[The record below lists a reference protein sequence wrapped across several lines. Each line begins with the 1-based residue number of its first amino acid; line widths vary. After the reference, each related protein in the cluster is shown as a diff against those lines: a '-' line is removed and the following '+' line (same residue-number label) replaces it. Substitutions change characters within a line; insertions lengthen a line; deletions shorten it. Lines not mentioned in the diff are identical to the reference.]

1 MNDNIINDIFLQK
14 VADITDV
21 PVEYVQKMRDKGMLD
36 QQRIYELLIRHDYHR
51 LRCGGKLRSPQVI
64 GKLIDFYQVNANKVY
79 RALHVNTDRIYFC
92 KCCGVQLSKGTYK
105 QNGGMCNKCL
115 ANSVNF

>member
-36 QQRIYELLIRHDYHR
+36 QQCIYELLIHHDYHR

-64 GKLIDFYQVNANKVY
+64 GKLIDFYQVN
-79 RALHVNTDRIYFC
+79 VNTDRIYFC
-92 KCCGVQLSKGTYK
+92 KCCGVQLSKKAQGKGRQSTLFLLGS
-105 QNGGMCNKCL
+105 QELN
-115 ANSVNF
+115 